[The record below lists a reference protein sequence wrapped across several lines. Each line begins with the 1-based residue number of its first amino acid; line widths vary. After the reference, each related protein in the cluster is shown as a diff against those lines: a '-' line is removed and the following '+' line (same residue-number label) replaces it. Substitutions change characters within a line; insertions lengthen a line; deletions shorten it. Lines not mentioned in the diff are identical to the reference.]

1 MNMSEL
7 INKTNLRTNK
17 NGKYMLGILQN
28 LYCSCQS
35 EFSAF
40 LLFNYQSL
48 SLKQKNKKLSALL
61 KVFAETNLK
70 NSHTLAEII
79 ISQKGLPFYLNSQA
93 SPLTAFW
100 LNYEVGVKDVIKTNK
115 LFLQTLINN
124 YTLSIQKISNKKIVE
139 KLEILKNENIK
150 LLHNLNIFK
159 E

>member
-7 INKTNLRTNK
+7 INKTNLKTNK

-139 KLEILKNENIK
+139 KLESLKNENIK